1 MIFTTESGTTFEVRN
16 TPFMTQE
23 IRESPDF
30 LAIGPLPEDNT
41 FRPFSFEQAPHIGK
55 ECVIA
60 FPEDPNATSNKWTT
74 NRWTTDPVVHITF

>member
-30 LAIGPLPEDNT
+30 LAIGPLPVENT
-41 FRPFSFEQAPHIGK
+41 FRPFTFTKAPHIGK
-55 ECVIA
+55 SVEVSFGIDA
-60 FPEDPNATSNKWTT
+60 DNIETF
-74 NRWTTDPVVHITF
+74 WTTDPVIHITF